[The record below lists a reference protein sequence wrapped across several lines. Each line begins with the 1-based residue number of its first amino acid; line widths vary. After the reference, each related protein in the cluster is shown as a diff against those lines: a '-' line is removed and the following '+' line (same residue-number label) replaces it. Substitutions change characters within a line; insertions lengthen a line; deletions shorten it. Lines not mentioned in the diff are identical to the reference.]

1 MATMADQHACSAHGA
16 DSSLIPFTPC
26 AANRFSLPS
35 PSSQADVTVAAQ
47 IAVPTATAARG
58 RNSTSSPG
66 TLHPSTPL
74 SSCHF
79 SSHPVL
85 RTMPLETVAAPVA
98 AASSSSKSNPFGD
111 AKPITEEERERRF
124 QAAKV
129 TPHLQTACRSSRP
142 HASRAP
148 RHSSITSRVA
158 SRPSARSSPPP
169 LRPRSAAPPHPGGTK
184 PHPGRRARED
194 GREGRFR
201 VEGTAAGE

>member
-1 MATMADQHACSAHGA
+1 VATMADQHACSAHGA

-129 TPHLQTACRSSRP
+129 TPHLQTACCAARAC
-142 HASRAP
+142 ASRAP
-148 RHSSITSRVA
+148 ATHLLTRCLQAEREKLA
-158 SRPSARSSPPP
+158 AAAAPKERSPPA
-169 LRPRSAAPPHPGGTK
+169 PRRDQAAPRKEGE
-184 PHPGRRARED
+184 GRREGGAFQSRRD
-194 GREGRFR
+194 GG
-201 VEGTAAGE
+201 G